1 MGGNIPDVGGTTSR
15 SGRKLG
21 KAEISSQTEHL
32 PLRVTGVTRTPTSRL
47 GNSCLCLSS
56 IFSSASFASLYFL
69 FLFLLRFIGGVPIKP
84 PNCQLQQGW
93 SKRVRPEV

>member
-1 MGGNIPDVGGTTSR
+1 MATYRTWGGPLQDLEGSF
-15 SGRKLG
+15 G

-47 GNSCLCLSS
+47 GNSCLGLSS
-56 IFSSASFASLYFL
+56 IFSSASFASLY

-93 SKRVRPEV
+93 SKRVPPEV